1 MEKFNDIRQKIEKVL
16 NLNLKR
22 VYVVTFNFYSFY
34 CIYKLIFIQD
44 VTTWEDWFLWFFTTT
59 GMNFF
64 VKDNQDIYFKKKKK
78 SN

>member
-1 MEKFNDIRQKIEKVL
+1 MGEFNEIRQKIEKVL

-34 CIYKLIFIQD
+34 WIYKLIFIQE
-44 VTTWEDWFLWFFTTT
+44 VVTWEDWFLWFFTTT